1 MNANNK
7 SVLRAAIILGLVLA
21 PMACFASDQSINLQF
36 GAPAAAG
43 AKYSAPLEI
52 LLGLSLLSLAPALLF
67 MMTAFTRIVIV
78 LSMLRHAIGMPE
90 TPPTQV
96 LVSLA
101 IFLTI
106 FTMMPVLDKIYTQ
119 AYEPYKSGSI
129 GAEAGVRVASGH
141 LRDFMVRQTREQ
153 DLMLMVDLS
162 HKERPRSLADVSF
175 VQLIPAYMLSELK
188 TAFQIGFVIFLPFMV
203 IDLVVSSLL
212 MSLGMLMMPPA
223 SISLPLKIL
232 MFVLIDGW
240 SLLTRSLVG
249 SFIN

>member
-1 MNANNK
+1 MKIKNNCL
-7 SVLRAAIILGLVLA
+7 VGVAIALGLVLV
-21 PMACFASDQSINLQF
+21 PIACGASDQINVQL
-36 GAPAAAG
+36 GVPAAAG
-43 AKYSAPLEI
+43 TKYTAPLEI
-52 LLGLSLLSLAPALLF
+52 LLGLTLLSLAPALLF
-67 MMTAFTRIVIV
+67 MTTAFTRIVIV

-119 AYEPYKSGSI
+119 AYQPYKNGTVT
-129 GAEAGVRVASGH
+129 AEAGIHVASGH

-162 HKERPRSLADVSF
+162 HKQRPKSLADISF
-175 VQLIPAYMLSELK
+175 IQLIPAYMLSELK
-188 TAFQIGFVIFLPFMV
+188 TAFQIGFVIFLPFMI

-223 SISLPLKIL
+223 SISLPLKVL

-249 SFIN
+249 SFVT

>member
-1 MNANNK
+1 MNTTM
-7 SVLRAAIILGLVLA
+7 LRKMAFVWGAMLLPVICLAVDQGLNIQLGT
-21 PMACFASDQSINLQF
+21 PIGNSSNI
-36 GAPAAAG
+36 
-43 AKYSAPLEI
+43 SAPLEI
-52 LLGLSLLSLAPALLF
+52 LLALSLLSLAPAIFF

-106 FTMMPVLDKIYTQ
+106 FTMSPVFEKINSD
-119 AYEPYKSGSI
+119 AYQPYRNGTLSSELGIKI
-129 GAEAGVRVASGH
+129 ASGH

-153 DLMLMVDLS
+153 DLMLMVNLS
-162 HKERPRSLADVSF
+162 HKESPKSLADVSF

-203 IDLVVSSLL
+203 IDLVVSSLM

-240 SLLTRSLVG
+240 SLVARSLVG
-249 SFIN
+249 SFVS